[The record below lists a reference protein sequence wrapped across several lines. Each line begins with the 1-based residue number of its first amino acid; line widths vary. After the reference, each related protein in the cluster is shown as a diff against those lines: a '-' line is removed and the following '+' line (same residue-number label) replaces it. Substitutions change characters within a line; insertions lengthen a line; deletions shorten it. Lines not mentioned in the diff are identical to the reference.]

1 MLQWILLWCICYT
14 FLHLAETR
22 VDFWVLLK
30 VSFKVLL
37 TSLVI
42 LGARLLAVHGKN
54 LLNYW

>member
-1 MLQWILLWCICYT
+1 MLQWTLLWCVCYI

-22 VDFWVLLK
+22 VDLWVLLK

-37 TSLVI
+37 TSLII
-42 LGARLLAVHGKN
+42 LGARLLAVHGQS